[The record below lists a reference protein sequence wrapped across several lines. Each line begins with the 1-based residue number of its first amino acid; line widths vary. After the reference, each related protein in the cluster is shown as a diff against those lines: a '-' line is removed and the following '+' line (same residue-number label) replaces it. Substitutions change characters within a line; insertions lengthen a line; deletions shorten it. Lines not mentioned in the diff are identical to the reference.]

1 MSNMNIPSA
10 RPMPRVGSKNYE
22 EELMKAQEHNAQRNL
37 LIQAMMSDQSEKRA
51 TRSNM
56 QKSAHDAMMSV
67 INNFKS

>member
-1 MSNMNIPSA
+1 
-10 RPMPRVGSKNYE
+10 MPKVGSKNYE

-56 QKSAHDAMMSV
+56 QKTGHDAMMAIIS
-67 INNFKS
+67 NMKA